1 MKCSRTSST
10 LCTHLRCM
18 PTHAAA
24 AWPPMCS
31 MPACMVLVQGT
42 SNTNSQKSE
51 LRALYILVSAQLKM
65 YHSQWAPYL
74 KKIIEP
80 ALQKK
85 NGMPDEPVTGAET
98 QTEAASSPARSVRSR
113 TPV

>member
-1 MKCSRTSST
+1 
-10 LCTHLRCM
+10 
-18 PTHAAA
+18 
-24 AWPPMCS
+24 

-51 LRALYILVSAQLKM
+51 LRALYMLVSAQLKM
-65 YHSQWAPYL
+65 YHSQWAAYL
-74 KKIIEP
+74 EGTIEP
-80 ALQKK
+80 AL
-85 NGMPDEPVTGAET
+85 NTNPVPDEPVTGAET